1 MTDRSISIEEND
13 TNIIIV
19 QITTEMQT
27 KSKKIQQYLTILQQS
42 KQKELRVKLVRYNF
56 FPGFCIFTC
65 SIIRKM

>member
-27 KSKKIQQYLTILQQS
+27 KSKKRQQYLTIL
-42 KQKELRVKLVRYNF
+42 
-56 FPGFCIFTC
+56 
-65 SIIRKM
+65 

>member
-27 KSKKIQQYLTILQQS
+27 KPKKMQQ
-42 KQKELRVKLVRYNF
+42 
-56 FPGFCIFTC
+56 
-65 SIIRKM
+65 

>member
-27 KSKKIQQYLTILQQS
+27 KSKKIQQYLTIL
-42 KQKELRVKLVRYNF
+42 
-56 FPGFCIFTC
+56 
-65 SIIRKM
+65 